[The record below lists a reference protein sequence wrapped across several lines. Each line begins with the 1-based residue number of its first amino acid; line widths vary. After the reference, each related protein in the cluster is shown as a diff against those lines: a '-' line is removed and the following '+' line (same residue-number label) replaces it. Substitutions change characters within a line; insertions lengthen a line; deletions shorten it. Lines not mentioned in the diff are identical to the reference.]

1 MIAQAGTLIVGLDAM
16 SVECGSSRR
25 ARASCDT
32 IASIASFSLRK
43 SLDAIAVI
51 TVGGLALACLWTL
64 AFVLI
69 GKLVF
74 ALVATSLDR

>member
-1 MIAQAGTLIVGLDAM
+1 MNAQTGTLIVCLDAM
-16 SVECGSSRR
+16 SVGCSSSRR
-25 ARASCDT
+25 ARASRESIT
-32 IASIASFSLRK
+32 SIASFSLRK
-43 SLDAIAVI
+43 SLDAIAVV

-69 GKLVF
+69 GRLLF